1 MSYKLEL
8 NGCVHLDVL
17 GSTLQSWSCA
27 QPDLFIISQEGQ
39 RIYAQSSILNFYSPM
54 LMELLATNSLSVG
67 ISLEAS
73 SNSIRSLL
81 EVLTFGTAF
90 TKEKGNLAE
99 AVKTAELLGISI
111 DNWQIGRRK
120 EKPVISETGTGI
132 ETRSKRLTSTPK
144 MKELERIGRIG
155 KINNINKFKIKIKHA
170 TKLGK
175 SSWSCDICGHET
187 RDSTTIQKHVKTHSK
202 NHRIKCQRCS
212 FTFKNAKSLK
222 NHISIAHSDSN
233 NEKFKNEPKEKKL
246 WTKNNK
252 GWSCYICGYGAASKK
267 KQVLEHIKTH
277 SKAHSHS
284 CHLCS
289 YTFKNHKSLQKHM
302 IIFHGN
308 ANPLYNL
315 MMENEENW
323 QDNYSGTKDP
333 SCYES
338 TNNIT
343 PITMDRNSK
352 VGEAEKSSIVV
363 MLNGNPSQEDAFEES
378 RMNEDKNGG
387 DEAEFDP
394 LAAAADEA
402 VESREIEEDVEQVEH
417 TEGEIMGV

>member
-1 MSYKLEL
+1 MTHKLEL
-8 NGCVHLDVL
+8 NGCAHLDVL
-17 GSTLQSWSCA
+17 GSTLQSWSSA
-27 QPDLFIISQEGQ
+27 QPDLFIISQDGQ
-39 RIYAQSSILNFYSPM
+39 RIYAQSSILNFYSPL

-90 TKEKGNLAE
+90 NKEKGNLAE
-99 AVKTAELLGISI
+99 AVRTAELLGISI

-120 EKPVISETGTGI
+120 EKPISETGTGI

-144 MKELERIGRIG
+144 SKELERIGRIG
-155 KINNINKFKIKIKHA
+155 KINNVNKFKIKHA

-175 SSWSCDICGHET
+175 SCWSCDICGYET
-187 RDSTTIQKHVKTHSK
+187 RDSTNVQKHVKTHSK
-202 NHRIKCQRCS
+202 NHRIRCQRCS
-212 FTFKNAKSLK
+212 YTFKNAKSLK
-222 NHISIAHSDSN
+222 NHMSIAHSESN
-233 NEKFKNEPKEKKL
+233 NEKVKDEPKEKKL
-246 WTKNNK
+246 WTKNNR
-252 GWSCYICGYGAASKK
+252 GWSCNICGYGNASKK

-277 SKAHSHS
+277 SKAQSHS

-315 MMENEENW
+315 MMENKENW
-323 QDNYSGTKDP
+323 QTEDP

-343 PITMDRNSK
+343 PITMDRNSN

-378 RMNEDKNGG
+378 RINEDKDEG
-387 DEAEFDP
+387 DEAEYDP